1 MSAYLKATGRTEV
14 ADAADGVREHLRPDE
29 EVYSNPKKYYDQVFE
44 LDLNTLEPYLNGPFT
59 PDLALLFLNERSSRK
74 KWLA

>member
-29 EVYSNPKKYYDQVFE
+29 EVYSNPKKYYDQVLE
-44 LDLNTLEPYLNGPFT
+44 LDLNTLEPYLKG
-59 PDLALLFLNERSSRK
+59 LLLLILLLLFLK
-74 KWLA
+74 